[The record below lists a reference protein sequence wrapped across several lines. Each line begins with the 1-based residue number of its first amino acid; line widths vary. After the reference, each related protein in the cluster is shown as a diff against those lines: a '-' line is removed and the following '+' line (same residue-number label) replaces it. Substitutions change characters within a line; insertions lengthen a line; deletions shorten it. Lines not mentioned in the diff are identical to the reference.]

1 MAHNKIN
8 ANILNQATKQSN
20 LKGTATT
27 TITTAITTTIH
38 VVKAITQQYVYDPN
52 AS

>member
-8 ANILNQATKQSN
+8 ANFINQATKQSN
-20 LKGTATT
+20 VKGTSTTIRTATT
-27 TITTAITTTIH
+27 Y
-38 VVKAITQQYVYDPN
+38 VVKAIIQQYVYDPN